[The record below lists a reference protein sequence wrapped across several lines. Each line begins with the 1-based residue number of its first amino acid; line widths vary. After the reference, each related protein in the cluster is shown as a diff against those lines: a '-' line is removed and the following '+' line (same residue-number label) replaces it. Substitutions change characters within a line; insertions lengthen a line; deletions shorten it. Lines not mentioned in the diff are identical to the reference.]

1 MTTLNHTIKFTSA
14 NFGDA
19 TGISAHNLST
29 TEDVNTVTQT
39 SITPALKMTVDA
51 TWLVDPLAGEQ
62 LEVRYVPG
70 NLVSIDGVPT
80 AAFTGKMVNCLS
92 PNYKNGS
99 IYSGTKAILS
109 TWQTE
114 RKATGSDALLV
125 RAGTVDVNIGFGATA
140 LEASATQ
147 QTVLAG
153 ASAIIDITGQVFI
166 GYQGTVGTVVLEQG
180 KGN

>member
-1 MTTLNHTIKFTSA
+1 MTTLSHTIKFTSA
-14 NFGDA
+14 NFGNA
-19 TGISAHNLST
+19 TGISVHNLT
-29 TEDVNTVTQT
+29 TAEDVNTVAQT
-39 SITPALKMTVDA
+39 SVSPSLKMSVDA
-51 TWLVDPLAGEQ
+51 TWLVDPLIGDE

-99 IYSGTKAILS
+99 IYSGTKDVLT

-114 RKATGSDALLV
+114 RIATGSDALLV

-140 LEASATQ
+140 LDASATQ

-153 ASAIIDITGQVFI
+153 VSEIIDITGQVFI
-166 GYQGTVGTVVLEQG
+166 GYQGTVGTVILEQG

>member
-1 MTTLNHTIKFTSA
+1 MTTLSHTIKFTSA

-19 TGISAHNLST
+19 TGISVHNLST
-29 TEDVNTVTQT
+29 AEDVNTVAQT

-51 TWLVDPLAGEQ
+51 TWLVDPLAGEL
-62 LEVRYVPG
+62 LEVRYAPG

-92 PNYKNGS
+92 PNYINGS
-99 IYSGTKAILS
+99 IYSGTKDILT

-114 RKATGSDALLV
+114 PIATGSDALLV
-125 RAGTVDVNIGFGATA
+125 RAGTVDVNIGFGLTRAA
-140 LEASATQ
+140 AEATQ
-147 QTVLAG
+147 QTILAG
-153 ASAIIDITGQVFI
+153 ASAIVDITGQEFI
-166 GYQGTVGTVVLEQG
+166 GWQGTIGTVVLEQG